1 MQLTKATKT
10 ILGIIGGAAVVV
22 GGVAGFEALRK
33 PNTGTILPPPPGGGP
48 GGAPPPAA
56 LSVVAVKLGVV

>member
-1 MQLTKATKT
+1 MLSHTTK
-10 ILGIIGGAAVVV
+10 LLVGIIGGAAVIV

-33 PNTGTILPPPPGGGP
+33 PNTGTITRPPGGGT
-48 GGAPPPAA
+48 GGTPSPAS